1 MFQIEVKGYGWGG
14 DGGVV
19 AESARARKLP
29 YVGPVIIFDKS
40 VLESLNPD
48 ESVWLDQFFLTN
60 ITPLFFV
67 ETLADLEKKARSG
80 RTPENIVGSL
90 AYRTPDLNSK
100 ANVHHHALL
109 EGELSGKGK
118 IDMKYG
124 RPHIGGGR
132 FVELGGQTGAFFED
146 SPEEQALMRWRDHQ
160 FLELE
165 RSHAKRWREALS
177 HLDLEEIYTHYQI
190 RFAGHPK
197 PKTMEEVKAMVDRFI
212 DNQDQ
217 EQILIAGLGSIGVTP
232 KYQEEIL
239 ARWHAAGRPPLR
251 KFAPYLTHVLS
262 VDLVFMFGIGADL
275 IGRGRPSHKIDVAYL
290 YYLPFCM
297 VFTSNDR
304 LHKLLAPLFLR
315 DDQSFISGEE
325 LKADFARLDAHYSTL
340 SQETKARGVYV
351 FAHSPPHDTSLL
363 VTRLWDKYMS
373 PKWRE
378 RKTPSPQPQSPIG
391 KEFSDK
397 IKEMERM
404 AKSEGSSQPTQS
416 GESDQ
421 MVIKRMVST
430 TRGKWT
436 RFPPEVINRRKNA
449 NGDWED
455 ILMEDR

>member
-1 MFQIEVKGYGWGG
+1 MLQIEAENNQGG
-14 DGGVV
+14 GNGGIV
-19 AESARARKLP
+19 AETPEARTLP
-29 YVGPVIIFDKS
+29 CVGPVIIFDKS

-48 ESVWLDQFFLTN
+48 ETVWLDQFFLTN
-60 ITPLFFV
+60 VTPLLFV

-80 RTPENIVGSL
+80 RTPEDIVGSL

-100 ANVHHHALL
+100 ANVHHRTLL
-109 EGELSGKGK
+109 EGELSGKGQ

-132 FVELGGQTGAFFED
+132 FIELGGQTGAFFED
-146 SPEEQALMRWRDHQ
+146 SPEEQALMRWRDHK

-177 HLDLEEIYTHYQI
+177 HIDLEEIYTHYQI

-197 PKTMEEVKAMVDRFI
+197 PKTLEEVKAMVDRFI
-212 DNQDQ
+212 DNPDQ
-217 EQILIAGLGSIGVTP
+217 EQILIAGLASIGVTL

-239 ARWHAAGRPPLR
+239 ARWRAADRPSIR

-304 LHKLLAPLFLR
+304 LHKLLVPLFLR
-315 DDQSFISGEE
+315 NDQSFVSGEE
-325 LKADFARLDAHYSTL
+325 LKADLARLDAHYSVL
-340 SQETKARGVYV
+340 PEETKAKGVYV
-351 FAHSPPHDTSLL
+351 FAHSPPHDTSFL
-363 VTRLWDKYMS
+363 VTRLWDKHMA
-373 PKWRE
+373 PTWRE

-391 KEFSDK
+391 KELSDK
-397 IKEMERM
+397 IKEMEKM
-404 AKSEGSSQPTQS
+404 AKSGGSVQPTQS
-416 GESDQ
+416 GEPDQ
-421 MVIKRMVST
+421 MVIRRMVST
-430 TRGKWT
+430 KRGKWT
-436 RFPPEVINRRKNA
+436 RFPPEVINR
-449 NGDWED
+449 
-455 ILMEDR
+455 